1 MWAGIDAL
9 RRIFTG
15 RRERTEALKQFPDGS
30 RVEFGRGSFD
40 GWCVFV
46 TRPPAPRHAPRDV
59 DYFAELK
66 ILYGRFPQLHEHFIE
81 VFQRTS
87 RIVDATVLER
97 ITELAALYPAEERVL
112 VDVLLTT
119 LYAAM
124 LAEENRAHAPL
135 GKRIK
140 RLGVHQVLVEGMA
153 VELAANYSRGRPW
166 RELAEECAR
175 RGF

>member
-1 MWAGIDAL
+1 M
-9 RRIFTG
+9 
-15 RRERTEALKQFPDGS
+15 
-30 RVEFGRGSFD
+30 
-40 GWCVFV
+40 
-46 TRPPAPRHAPRDV
+46 
-59 DYFAELK
+59 
-66 ILYGRFPQLHEHFIE
+66 HEQFIE

-87 RIVDATVLER
+87 QVVDATTLER
-97 ITELAALYPAEERVL
+97 ITELAALYPAEVRSQ
-112 VDVLLTT
+112 VDLLLTT

-124 LAEENRAHAPL
+124 NAEENREHAPL

>member
-1 MWAGIDAL
+1 MFSGQ
-9 RRIFTG
+9 
-15 RRERTEALKQFPDGS
+15 RELTAALKEFPDGS
-30 RVEFGRGSFD
+30 RLEFGRGSFD
-40 GWCVFV
+40 DWCVFV
-46 TRPPAPRHAPRDV
+46 THPPGPRHAPRDV

-66 ILYGRFPQLHEHFIE
+66 TLHGRFPQLHEHFIE

-87 RIVDATVLER
+87 RVVDAATLER
-97 ITELAALYPAEERVL
+97 ITELAALYPSEVRVS

-119 LYAAM
+119 LHAAM
-124 LAEENRAHAPL
+124 IAEENRAHAPL

-153 VELAANYSRGRPW
+153 EEEAANYCRGRPW
-166 RELAEECAR
+166 RELAAECAR